1 MEPIDNNGSI
11 NSNTRLQTINRSIA
25 LFLTFTLA
33 AIASLVPN
41 LAFTKTD
48 TNNTHTMNLETA
60 TFAGGCFWC
69 TEAVYESIDGV
80 NSVVSGYMGGHLKD
94 PTYKEIS
101 MGDTGHA
108 EVIQIEYDAS
118 KVKFEELADIFW
130 QAHDPTT
137 LNRQGAD
144 VGTQYR
150 SAIFYHGAEQKAAA
164 EASMKKAQ
172 TNFKDPIVT
181 EITAATEF
189 YEAEDYHQDFYSNNK
204 SYPYCRAVITPKLKK
219 LGIE

>member
-1 MEPIDNNGSI
+1 
-11 NSNTRLQTINRSIA
+11 
-25 LFLTFTLA
+25 
-33 AIASLVPN
+33 
-41 LAFTKTD
+41 
-48 TNNTHTMNLETA
+48 MNLETA

-69 TEAVYESIDGV
+69 TEAVYQSIDGV
-80 NSVVSGYMGGHLKD
+80 QSVLSGYMGGHLKD

-108 EVIQIEYDAS
+108 EVIQIEFDAS

-144 VGTQYR
+144 IGTQYR
-150 SAIFYHGAEQKAAA
+150 SAIFYHSEEQKAAA

-172 TNFKDPIVT
+172 AKFNDPIVT